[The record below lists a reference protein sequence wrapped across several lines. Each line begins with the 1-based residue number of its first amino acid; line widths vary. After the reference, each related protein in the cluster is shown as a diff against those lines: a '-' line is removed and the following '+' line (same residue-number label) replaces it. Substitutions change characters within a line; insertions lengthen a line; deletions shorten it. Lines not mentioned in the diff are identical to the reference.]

1 MSSTAWAAFF
11 ASSNADQV
19 AGLKSV
25 SVLDLAT
32 ASCFSSSVLSVFNPA
47 IAALSFSLMWSTS
60 LCLAAG
66 LFVTFSASDNTDWR
80 FAQDVSL

>member
-19 AGLKSV
+19 SGLKSEA
-25 SVLDLAT
+25 VLELAS

-60 LCLAAG
+60 LCFAAG
-66 LFVTFSASDNTDWR
+66 LFVTFSASANTFWR
-80 FAQDVSL
+80 FAQDASL